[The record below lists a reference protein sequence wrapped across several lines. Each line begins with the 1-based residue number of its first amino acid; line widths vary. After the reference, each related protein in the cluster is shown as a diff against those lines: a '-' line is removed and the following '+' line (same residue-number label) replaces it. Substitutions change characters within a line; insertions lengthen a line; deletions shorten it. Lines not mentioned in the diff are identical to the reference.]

1 MPFHPACR
9 AHKRKHPVLV
19 WHQWI
24 GPYQNS
30 FDPTKNGGICADAQ
44 GQAKDSQNG
53 KPGAAPK
60 HSEAKAKVLKKRLHL
75 LLR

>member
-1 MPFHPACR
+1 MAFHPACR

-30 FDPTKNGGICADAQ
+30 FDPTEHGRVRSDP
-44 GQAKDSQNG
+44 KDKAEQCEDRKAG
-53 KPGAAPK
+53 TPPK
-60 HSEAKAKVLKKRLHL
+60 HPEAEAKVLKKRLH
-75 LLR
+75 